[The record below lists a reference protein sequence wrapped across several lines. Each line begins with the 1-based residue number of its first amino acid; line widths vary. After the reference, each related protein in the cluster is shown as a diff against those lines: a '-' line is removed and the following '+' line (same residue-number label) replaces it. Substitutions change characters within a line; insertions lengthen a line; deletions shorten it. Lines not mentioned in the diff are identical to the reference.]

1 MSIASTSGARWNAR
15 LLVVCFAAISVS
27 LPMAWVSL
35 SKVLLFVSALVCL
48 FLGLLEKKSNSL
60 ALPIRTSALVLLV
73 TCAFATSL
81 TWTEVD
87 LEFAL
92 DMLVKHAKILQI
104 ILLGVL
110 IRNAAEA
117 RIALRT
123 FIGGQV
129 FVLISSWLL
138 AAGTPLFWVQN
149 DQTFLG
155 TQNVVFSAS
164 YLDQSIMMAILAS
177 STWYLR
183 EQLSLSTPVAA
194 ILSIAAV
201 LDAVYLLPG
210 RTGYITSLAVVLL
223 AVYWGLSAKSRWI
236 AFCSIPVLIGFALH
250 FGGGSRV
257 YSRVALITKEAQSYV
272 QQGET
277 STSAGWRLNAWHKSL
292 LSIQEKPLYGFGVG
306 SWAPAVKRQAGVSAT
321 TDFGTGNYSNPHNE
335 YLLWGV
341 ELGVGGIL
349 LLPILFMF
357 MVFESRKFDVPVRRA
372 LISTIVVS
380 AIACLFNSSLYDALI
395 GDYICTALGLLLVM
409 GIHHSSQAK
418 QNQ

>member
-1 MSIASTSGARWNAR
+1 
-15 LLVVCFAAISVS
+15 
-27 LPMAWVSL
+27 
-35 SKVLLFVSALVCL
+35 VSALVCL
-48 FLGLLEKKSNSL
+48 FLGLLEKKSNGL
-60 ALPIRTSALVLLV
+60 ALPVRTTALALLI
-73 TCAFATSL
+73 TCAFAASL

-92 DMLVKHAKILQI
+92 AMLVKHAKILQI

-117 RIALRT
+117 RLAIKT

-155 TQNVVFSAS
+155 TQNVVFSVS

-177 STWYLR
+177 SIWHLR
-183 EQLSLSTPVAA
+183 KQLNLATPVAA

-201 LDAVYLLPG
+201 VDAVYLLPG

-223 AVYWGLSAKSRWI
+223 SVYWGLSARSRWI
-236 AFCSIPVLIGFALH
+236 AFFAIPVLIGIALH

-257 YSRVALITKEAQSYV
+257 YSRVSLIAKEAQSYV
-272 QQGET
+272 QQGNT
-277 STSAGWRLNAWHKSL
+277 STSAGWRLNAWHKSVQ
-292 LSIQEKPLYGFGVG
+292 SIQEKPLYGFGVG
-306 SWAPAVKRQAGVSAT
+306 SWAPAVKRLAGERAT
-321 TDFGTGNYSNPHNE
+321 ADFGTGNYSNPHNE

-341 ELGVGGIL
+341 ELGVVGIL
-349 LLPILFMF
+349 LLPALFLL
-357 MVFESRKFDVPVRRA
+357 MVIESRKFDEPIRRA
-372 LISTIVVS
+372 LISAIVVS

-418 QNQ
+418 KNQ